1 MPTNDE
7 KREAIMI
14 ELNKR
19 AIAEGTTERYF
30 AILTPAIATAYLDA
44 KGDAVKLMGL
54 AQALLRHA
62 TTVFYASATTPADLQ
77 VRVAEDVAKMAGVV
91 WDETCRHTEQL
102 VAALLQKGADVPQEM
117 INRVNAMPSD
127 PSKRPDVAPVDSSA
141 GAAGRPRS
149 VADLLSKLNEPE
161 PEPEPQVQT
170 TEEPKPEEPKE
181 ASAPKVRIKPPE
193 YVAWSGG
200 STMQELSKVGNGKG
214 N

>member
-1 MPTNDE
+1 MSTNDE
-7 KREAIMI
+7 RRIEIMI

-19 AIAEGTTERYF
+19 AISEGTTERYF

-44 KGDAVKLMGL
+44 NGDAVKMMGL
-54 AQALLRHA
+54 AQALLHHA

-77 VRVAEDVAKMAGVV
+77 VRVSEDVAKMAGVV
-91 WDETCRHTEQL
+91 WDETCRNTEQL
-102 VAALLQKGADVPQEM
+102 VSAMLAKGVEVPKEM
-117 INRVNAMPSD
+117 LDRIKSMPSD

-141 GAAGRPRS
+141 GASTRPRS
-149 VADLLSKLNEPE
+149 VADLLSNLNEPD
-161 PEPEPQVQT
+161 PEPQPEPQAQA
-170 TEEPKPEEPKE
+170 TEAPKPEEPKE
-181 ASAPKVRIKPPE
+181 SKVKIKPPE

>member
-44 KGDAVKLMGL
+44 KDDAVKLMGL

-62 TTVFYASATTPADLQ
+62 STVFYASATTPADLQ

-91 WDETCRHTEQL
+91 WDETCRNTEQL
-102 VAALLQKGADVPQEM
+102 VAALLQRGAEVPQEM
-117 INRVNAMPSD
+117 LDRIKAMPSD

-149 VADLLSKLNEPE
+149 VADLLSKLNEL
-161 PEPEPQVQT
+161 
-170 TEEPKPEEPKE
+170 EPKPEEPKE
-181 ASAPKVRIKPPE
+181 ASASKVRIKSLE

-200 STMQELSKVGNGKG
+200 STMQELTKVGNGKG